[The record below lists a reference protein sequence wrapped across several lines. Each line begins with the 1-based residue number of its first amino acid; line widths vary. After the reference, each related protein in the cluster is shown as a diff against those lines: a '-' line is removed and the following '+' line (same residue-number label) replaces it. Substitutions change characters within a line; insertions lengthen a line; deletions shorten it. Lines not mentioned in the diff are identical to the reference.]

1 MVVQYIQRTL
11 KEKSIAH
18 IMALKKL
25 GLGAEDEPL
34 SKSVLLMEQTPQ
46 FKGMNTI
53 IQDIGTPAEEFV
65 FYFDR
70 IATLLVEQ
78 YVIIALFHNV
88 NFFGLISNK
97 L

>member
-25 GLGAEDEPL
+25 GLGVEDEPL
-34 SKSVLLMEQTPQ
+34 SKSVLLLEQTPQ

-53 IQDIGTPAEEFV
+53 IQDAGTPAEEFV

-70 IATLLVEQ
+70 ISTLLVEQ
-78 YVIIALFHNV
+78 YVILV
-88 NFFGLISNK
+88 LTGWD
-97 L
+97 